1 MANKKMTKRDYFSIL
16 RDSYPATAE
25 NYDEVIA
32 FIDHELEL
40 LTKKNSAE
48 RKPTAAQKE
57 NEGIKAIILA
67 ALTTTPTSIS
77 DLQKKDAALAEISN
91 QKISALLRQL
101 IIDNKV
107 VRTEDKKKALFAL
120 IG

>member
-1 MANKKMTKRDYFSIL
+1 MENKKMTKRDYFNAL
-16 RDSYPATAE
+16 LNVE
-25 NYDEVIA
+25 EVKA
-32 FIDHELEL
+32 NSAMVDFINHELEL
-40 LTKKNSAE
+40 LTKKNSSE

-120 IG
+120 VG

>member
-1 MANKKMTKRDYFSIL
+1 MNKKLTKKDHFAAL
-16 RDSYPATAE
+16 LALADVQE
-25 NYDEVIA
+25 NQTLVD
-32 FIDHELEL
+32 FINHELEL
-40 LTKKNSAE
+40 LSKKNSTE

-57 NEGIKAIILA
+57 NEIVKATILA
-67 ALTTTPTSIS
+67 ALTTTPAQIS
-77 DLQKKDAALAEISN
+77 ELQKTHAELAEISN

>member
-1 MANKKMTKRDYFSIL
+1 MSKKLTKKDHFTAIL
-16 RDSYPATAE
+16 AIAE
-25 NYDEVIA
+25 VQENQGLVDFVN
-32 FIDHELEL
+32 HELEL
-40 LTKKNSAE
+40 LSKKNSSE

-57 NEGIKAIILA
+57 NEIVKEIILA
-67 ALTTTPTSIS
+67 ALTTTPAQIS
-77 DLQKKDAALAEISN
+77 ELQKTHAELAEISN

>member
-1 MANKKMTKRDYFSIL
+1 MSKKLTKKDHF
-16 RDSYPATAE
+16 TALLALAEVQE
-25 NYDEVIA
+25 NQALVD
-32 FIDHELEL
+32 FINHELEL
-40 LTKKNSAE
+40 LSKKNTSE

-57 NEGIKAIILA
+57 NEGIKEIILA
-67 ALTTTPTSIS
+67 ALTTTPAQIS
-77 DLQKKDAALAEISN
+77 ELQKTHAELAEISN

>member
-1 MANKKMTKRDYFSIL
+1 MTNKKLTKKDHFNAL
-16 RDSYPATAE
+16 LALAE
-25 NYDEVIA
+25 AQNDQTLVD
-32 FIDHELEL
+32 FINHELEL

-57 NEGIKAIILA
+57 NEAIKADILA

>member
-1 MANKKMTKRDYFSIL
+1 MSKKLTKKDHFTAIL
-16 RDSYPATAE
+16 AIAE
-25 NYDEVIA
+25 VQENQDLVD
-32 FIDHELEL
+32 FVNHELEL
-40 LTKKNSAE
+40 LSKKNSAN
-48 RKPTAAQKE
+48 RKPTATQKE
-57 NEGIKAIILA
+57 NEVIKKIILA
-67 ALTTTPTSIS
+67 ALTNKPTSIT
-77 DLQKKDAALAEISN
+77 DLQKKNAALAEISN

>member
-1 MANKKMTKRDYFSIL
+1 MNKKLTKRDYF
-16 RDSYPATAE
+16 TALLALAE
-25 NYDEVIA
+25 AQNDQALVD
-32 FIDHELEL
+32 FINHELEL
-40 LTKKNSAE
+40 LTKKNSSE

>member
-1 MANKKMTKRDYFSIL
+1 MSKKLTKKDHF
-16 RDSYPATAE
+16 TALLALAEVQE
-25 NYDEVIA
+25 NQALVD
-32 FIDHELEL
+32 FINHELEL
-40 LTKKNSAE
+40 LSKKNSTE

-57 NEGIKAIILA
+57 NEGVKAIILA
-67 ALTTTPTSIS
+67 ALTTTPAQIS
-77 DLQKKDAALAEISN
+77 ELQKTHAELAEISN

-101 IIDNKV
+101 IQENKV

>member
-1 MANKKMTKRDYFSIL
+1 MNKKLTKHDHF
-16 RDSYPATAE
+16 TALLALAE
-25 NYDEVIA
+25 AQNDQTLID
-32 FIDHELEL
+32 FINHELEL
-40 LTKKNSAE
+40 LAKKNSSE

-57 NEGIKAIILA
+57 NEGIKVIILA

>member
-1 MANKKMTKRDYFSIL
+1 MENKKMTKRDYFAIL
-16 RDSYPATAE
+16 RESYPATAE

-40 LTKKNSAE
+40 LTKKNSSE

-57 NEGIKAIILA
+57 NEKIKAIILA

>member
-1 MANKKMTKRDYFSIL
+1 MTNKKLTKKDHFNAL
-16 RDSYPATAE
+16 LALAE
-25 NYDEVIA
+25 AQNDQTLVD
-32 FIDHELEL
+32 FINHELEL
-40 LTKKNSAE
+40 LTKKNSSE